1 MIGSGNYVINGIV
14 SGVSVHLLSSV
25 FFKIEL
31 SQGCEVFM
39 ARKLRFLPV
48 GLSRH
53 IVQRTGALW
62 EGRFKA
68 CLVNAPEYLFHLYR
82 YI

>member
-1 MIGSGNYVINGIV
+1 
-14 SGVSVHLLSSV
+14 
-25 FFKIEL
+25 
-31 SQGCEVFM
+31 M